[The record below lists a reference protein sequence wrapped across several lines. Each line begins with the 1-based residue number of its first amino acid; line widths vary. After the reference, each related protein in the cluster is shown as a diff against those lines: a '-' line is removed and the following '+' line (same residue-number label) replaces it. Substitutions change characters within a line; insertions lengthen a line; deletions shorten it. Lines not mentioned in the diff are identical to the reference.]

1 MCILIIRDGPSVRII
16 ILYMI
21 LQQNMDIVKLENDVD
36 DLSEENFIGVK
47 TDEVFALSF
56 SMRKNEAEVSL
67 DFQNFVFVVVRVC
80 V

>member
-1 MCILIIRDGPSVRII
+1 
-16 ILYMI
+16 MI

>member
-1 MCILIIRDGPSVRII
+1 
-16 ILYMI
+16 MI

-47 TDEVFALSF
+47 TDEVFASSF

-67 DFQNFVFVVVRVC
+67 DFQNFVVVVMRVC